1 MLFIGIN
8 NNNETAIPSN
18 PANNPTINVSA
29 LNIEEIFFLEAPIA
43 LSTPISF
50 VLSNT
55 EMYVIIPIIIED
67 TINEI
72 LTNAINT

>member
-1 MLFIGIN
+1 MLLIGII
-8 NNNETAIPSN
+8 NNNETPIPIN

-29 LNIEEIFFLEAPIA
+29 LNIDEIFLLEAPIA
-43 LSTPISF
+43 LNTPISF

-55 EMYVIIPIIIED
+55 DIYVIIPIIIEE

-72 LTNAINT
+72 LTNAIKT